1 LRVLGAQQD
10 VAEDRN
16 CVPPLDHAMDVTQR
30 FQELRAF
37 DGDLHCYIRPIQQ
50 SMSWKC
56 RAERA
61 AADDT
66 RPPKGAV
73 RGA

>member
-1 LRVLGAQQD
+1 
-10 VAEDRN
+10 
-16 CVPPLDHAMDVTQR
+16 
-30 FQELRAF
+30 
-37 DGDLHCYIRPIQQ
+37 
-50 SMSWKC
+50 MSWKC